1 MLAVNQISKSYN
13 ISKVL
18 DGVSF
23 TLDPGEKAGL
33 VGANGCGKTTLMRI
47 IIGLES
53 ADSGSV
59 IFTPHDLHP
68 GYLPQGFAFEDGES
82 VQGFINRSAGDLQ
95 ALNSTL
101 EALAIQI
108 SRNPNN
114 KQLQAQY
121 DETLE
126 RLSRAAENAG
136 HVKSTLAAL
145 GLDAIPPELP
155 TSKLSGGQ
163 KTRLA
168 LAGVLLARPKLLLL
182 DEPTNHLDIDML
194 EWLEGWLAASP
205 GTALIVS
212 HDRTFLDKTVTR
224 ILEIED
230 LTHKLT
236 GYEGNYSAYIEQKE
250 AARERQWAE
259 YHDQQ
264 AEIKRMKAD
273 ILRQKITAEY
283 NERQASSIRIGGGEM
298 RLKGMKD
305 HVQGI
310 AKKVAKKAKARE
322 KKLERYLESEDRV
335 EKPRQT
341 WEMKINF
348 KDAGET
354 RRDVVVLEHLDAGYP
369 GLLLLEDINLR
380 LRYGS
385 RTALIG
391 ANGSGKTTLLK
402 TIIGELPPLAGKAR
416 LGSRVQTGYMSQ
428 EHGELDPSLNPLEII
443 QSIGIVNETEARS
456 FLSKYLFKGDDV
468 FTPVAKLSFGER
480 ARLILASL
488 VAKGSNF
495 LMLDE
500 PINHLDIPSRS
511 QFEQALTEFKGTVLA
526 VVHDRY
532 FIERFATEIWEVKGR
547 GIEVREK
554 LTVPESV
561 DLEVIDWED

>member
-1 MLAVNQISKSYN
+1 MLAVNHISKSYN
-13 ISKVL
+13 IAKVL

-23 TLDPGEKAGL
+23 TLNPGEKAGL
-33 VGANGCGKTTLMRI
+33 VGANGCGKTTLLRI
-47 IIGLES
+47 IMGLES
-53 ADSGSV
+53 FDSGSV
-59 IFTPHDLHP
+59 TFTPHDLQP
-68 GYLPQGFAFEDGES
+68 GYLAQGFAFDEGDTL
-82 VQGFINRSAGDLQ
+82 QGFINRSAGDLQ
-95 ALNSTL
+95 ALTSALETL
-101 EALAIQI
+101 AEQI
-108 SRNPNN
+108 SRDPHS
-114 KQLQAQY
+114 KQLHAQY

-136 HVKSTLAAL
+136 HLNSTLAAL

-155 TSKLSGGQ
+155 VTKLSGGQ

-168 LAGVLLARPKLLLL
+168 LAGVLLARPRLLLL
-182 DEPTNHLDIDML
+182 DEPTNHLDIAML
-194 EWLEGWLAASP
+194 EWLEGWLSTYP
-205 GTALIVS
+205 GAALIVS
-212 HDRTFLDKTVTR
+212 HDRTFLDRTVTR

-230 LTHKLT
+230 LTHKLIE
-236 GYEGNYSAYIEQKE
+236 YEGNYSAFVEQKE
-250 AARERQWAE
+250 AARNRQWSE
-259 YHDQQ
+259 YNDQQ

-298 RLKGMKD
+298 KLKGMKA

-322 KKLERYLESEDRV
+322 NKLERYLESEERV
-335 EKPRQT
+335 EKPRLT
-341 WEMKINF
+341 WEMKITF

-354 RRDVVVLEHLDAGYP
+354 GRDVVVLEHLDAGYP
-369 GLLLLEDINLR
+369 GLLLLDDINLK

-402 TIIGELPPLAGKAR
+402 TILGEISPLAGKAR
-416 LGSRVQTGYMSQ
+416 LGSRVRIGYMSQ
-428 EHGELDPSLNPLEII
+428 EHGELDPSLNPLETI
-443 QSIGIVNETEARS
+443 QSAVVINETEARS

-468 FTPVAKLSFGER
+468 FTPVEKLSFGER
-480 ARLILASL
+480 ARLILAEL
-488 VAKGSNF
+488 VAQGCNF

-511 QFEQALTEFKGTVLA
+511 QFEQALAEFKGTVLA

-532 FIERFATEIWEVKGR
+532 FIERFATEIWEVKGST
-547 GIEVREK
+547 IEVREK
-554 LTVPESV
+554 LVVPESV
-561 DLEVIDWED
+561 DGEVINWED